1 MNKIGKLLNQV
12 FMYLVLTFTVL
23 ISLYP
28 IIWIVLSS
36 FKNNAEILGSPFSL
50 PSKLDFSVFRDVF
63 IQYNF
68 FRFTMN
74 SLIVAG
80 VSVVVALFIFCL
92 ASYVLAKY
100 DFKGKT
106 LFYLLFTITL
116 LVPVHAKAQPI
127 FSLILKMNL
136 YDTKLGL
143 ILVYLSNELALA
155 IFILTAGFKTI
166 PKSLD
171 EAALIDG
178 ATFWQTFYK
187 INLPLVSSAISTAG
201 VLMFLT
207 NWNEYFFAL
216 LLTSG
221 PANRTLPLSL
231 AFFTETFSYNY
242 TEMFAA
248 LVIVVLPGI
257 LIYTVA
263 QEKVQQSVASSGIK
277 G

>member
-1 MNKIGKLLNQV
+1 MIKPKNLCGQIAMYAVLL
-12 FMYLVLTFTVL
+12 FTVL

-28 IIWIVLSS
+28 LVWVLLSS
-36 FKNNAEILGSPFSL
+36 FKTNGEILGSPFSL
-50 PSKLDFSVFRDVF
+50 PKGLDFSVFKKVF
-63 IQYNF
+63 VQYNF
-68 FRFTMN
+68 LNYTKN

-80 VSVVVALFIFCL
+80 VSVIVALFIFCI
-92 ASYVLAKY
+92 ASYVLAKFE
-100 DFKGKT
+100 FKGKR
-106 LFYLLFTITL
+106 LFYVLFTITL

-178 ATFWQTFYK
+178 ASFWQIFYRV
-187 INLPLVSSAISTAG
+187 NLPLVTSALSTAG

-207 NWNEYFFAL
+207 NWNEYFFAM

-221 PANRTLPLSL
+221 PKNRTLPLSL
-231 AFFTETFSYNY
+231 AFFTETFCYDY
-242 TEMFAA
+242 TQMFAA
-248 LVIVVLPGI
+248 LVIVILPGI
-257 LIYTVA
+257 IIYTIA